1 MTDEKKTTKEIQS
14 DPVDA
19 NQKQKQIL
27 NQVQDD
33 GIQVQD
39 DGVQVHGDESGQN
52 SEKELK
58 KTMLDEVIEQAEQE
72 KPKKGKSQY
81 ATIKK
86 EDIRPGMLVRVHQK
100 IVDTNSKG
108 EEKER
113 VQVFQGMVLA
123 RKHGRENSATITV
136 RKVSEGIGVEKIFP
150 LNMPSIEKI
159 ELVRTYRI
167 KQAKP
172 YYLRTTKK
180 RLAEIKE

>member
-1 MTDEKKTTKEIQS
+1 MVTIIINYMTDEKKTTNNKEEKAEDKPKTDTTKKTQ
-14 DPVDA
+14 DA
-19 NQKQKQIL
+19 SAQPQDEESKSTDTESA
-27 NQVQDD
+27 QDD
-33 GIQVQD
+33 API
-39 DGVQVHGDESGQN
+39 
-52 SEKELK
+52 
-58 KTMLDEVIEQAEQE
+58 EV
-72 KPKKGKSQY
+72 KKGKSQY

>member
-1 MTDEKKTTKEIQS
+1 
-14 DPVDA
+14 
-19 NQKQKQIL
+19 
-27 NQVQDD
+27 
-33 GIQVQD
+33 
-39 DGVQVHGDESGQN
+39 
-52 SEKELK
+52 
-58 KTMLDEVIEQAEQE
+58 
-72 KPKKGKSQY
+72 
-81 ATIKK
+81 
-86 EDIRPGMLVRVHQK
+86 
-100 IVDTNSKG
+100 
-108 EEKER
+108 
-113 VQVFQGMVLA
+113 VFQGMVLA